1 MKPQPKTL
9 KILGTRGIPA
19 RHGGFETFAEELAK
33 HLSKQGWKVIVY
45 CQVTRFDK
53 HDNLNFQGVELV
65 KIYSPFDGSI
75 GTMIFDLKVAFKA
88 CFGEGI
94 LLTLGYNTAVF
105 NIINRIVG
113 QVNIINMDGI
123 EWRREKWS
131 KLAKLWFLLNERIAV
146 NVGNHLIADHPEI
159 AKHLYRRCSNK
170 KVTVIPY
177 GSDLVDRADESLL
190 NSLGLKA
197 NNFSVIIARPEPE
210 NSFLEM
216 VRTFSKNKRN
226 HKLVVLGD
234 FRPELFEYDKSVIDV
249 ASNEV
254 IFPGAI
260 YDAPVVKA
268 LRFYSRFYLH
278 GHKVGGTNPSLVEA
292 MGAGCSIIAHDNVFN
307 RWVAGDAA
315 YYFNSEVH
323 LDSLLDRLL
332 GVNFSRKEMKYAS
345 ISRFRKHF
353 TWYNIL
359 KQYEELLLQWYPNK

>member
-1 MKPQPKTL
+1 MESQPKTL

-45 CQVTRFDK
+45 CQVTRFDEL
-53 HDNLNFQGVELV
+53 DNSNFQGIELV
-65 KIYSPFDGSI
+65 KIFSPFDGSI
-75 GTMIFDLKVAFKA
+75 GSMIFDLKVAFKA
-88 CFGEGI
+88 SFGEGI

-131 KLAKLWFLLNERIAV
+131 KLAKSWFWLNERIAV

-159 AKHLYRRCSNK
+159 AKHLYTRCSNK
-170 KVTVIPY
+170 KITVIPY
-177 GSDLVDRADESLL
+177 GSDLVHRADESLL
-190 NSLGLKA
+190 HSMDLRP

-216 VRTFSKNKRN
+216 VRSFSKKKRK
-226 HKLVVLGD
+226 HKLVVLGH
-234 FRPELFEYDKSVIDV
+234 FRPELFEYHKSVIDV
-249 ASNEV
+249 ASKEV

-292 MGAGCSIIAHDNVFN
+292 MGAGCAIIAHDNVFN

-315 YYFNSEVH
+315 QYFNSEVH
-323 LDSLLDRLL
+323 LGSLFDKLLDE
-332 GVNFSRKEMKYAS
+332 NFSRKDMKYSSA
-345 ISRFRKHF
+345 SRFSKHF
-353 TWYNIL
+353 TWQHIL
-359 KQYEELLLQWYPNK
+359 KQYEELLLKWYPSK